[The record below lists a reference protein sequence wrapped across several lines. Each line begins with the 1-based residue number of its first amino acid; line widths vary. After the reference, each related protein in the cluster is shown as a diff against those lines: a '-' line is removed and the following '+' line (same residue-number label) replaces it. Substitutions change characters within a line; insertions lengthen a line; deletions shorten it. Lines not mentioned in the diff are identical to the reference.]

1 MHSNM
6 SVTQFGSGSCTKWVI
21 YPSRLPPT
29 ANANFP
35 EMVYPRD
42 TRIDAPAAVYAP
54 VFDWSTTPLARDYK
68 GHYMKVL
75 DDVFTPDECDA
86 LIALAESDQTWK
98 QAALHYGLK
107 PHETYIN
114 TDYRN
119 SERILR
125 FDHEAANRLYE
136 RLLPYV
142 QELLEIKPGGEWEGV
157 VGIPGRVEG
166 VWKLIGY
173 VMLIP

>member
-1 MHSNM
+1 
-6 SVTQFGSGSCTKWVI
+6 
-21 YPSRLPPT
+21 
-29 ANANFP
+29 
-35 EMVYPRD
+35 MVYPRD
-42 TRIDAPAAVYAP
+42 TPIDAPTAVDAP
-54 VFDWSTTPLARDYK
+54 VFDWSTTPLARDYP
-68 GHYMKVL
+68 GYYMKVL
-75 DDVFTPDECDA
+75 DDVFTRDECEA
-86 LIALAESDQTWK
+86 LIALAESDQAWK

-107 PHETYIN
+107 PNETYIN

-142 QELLEIKPGGEWEGV
+142 PELLEIKPGGEWEGV
-157 VGIPGRVEG
+157 VGVPGRVRG

-173 VMLIP
+173 VMRIA

>member
-1 MHSNM
+1 
-6 SVTQFGSGSCTKWVI
+6 
-21 YPSRLPPT
+21 
-29 ANANFP
+29 
-35 EMVYPRD
+35 MVAPRD

-54 VFDWSTTPLARDYK
+54 VFDWSTTPLAKDYP
-68 GHYMKVL
+68 GYYMKVL

-98 QAALHYGLK
+98 QTALHYGLE
-107 PHETYIN
+107 PHETYYIN

-119 SERILR
+119 GERILR
-125 FDHEAANRLYE
+125 LDREAANRLHQ

-142 QELLEIKPGGEWEGV
+142 QELLEIKPGGEWEGI
-157 VGIPGRVEG
+157 VGIPGKVGG

-173 VMLIP
+173 VKFIA